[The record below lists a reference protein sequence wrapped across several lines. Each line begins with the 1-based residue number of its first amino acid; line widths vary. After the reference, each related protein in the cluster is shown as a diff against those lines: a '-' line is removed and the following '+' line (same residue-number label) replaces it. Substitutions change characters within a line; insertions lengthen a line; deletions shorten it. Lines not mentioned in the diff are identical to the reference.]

1 MDGGSVILTPEK
13 VVVSVRMAGIGARA
27 GAQLIDLCAIAF
39 LFTAFSMV
47 ANPIVTAV
55 FGGVAAS
62 GLLALALFALVFL
75 YFGILEAFWQGQ
87 TLGKK
92 ATRLRVMMAD
102 GTPVLAYAAFYRNL
116 LRPADFAPFGYL
128 LGTVAV
134 FLNARSQR
142 LGDLV
147 AGTVVVRE
155 PAALTAFSPAPHR
168 AGVHW
173 CEPGLPDLRTMSLE
187 EYVALKRLADRFPQ
201 LPDEARH
208 ASIQEVWKP
217 FAERQGI
224 RPDPRVHPIYQLEAV
239 VMKYGRMHNLV

>member
-1 MDGGSVILTPEK
+1 MDGGSLLLTPEK
-13 VVVSVRMAGIGARA
+13 VVVSVRLAGIGARA
-27 GAQLIDLCAIAF
+27 GAQLIDLFAIGF
-39 LFTAFSMV
+39 LFTAFSLVTNTILM
-47 ANPIVTAV
+47 PIIGGAATA
-55 FGGVAAS
+55 GIQ
-62 GLLALALFALVFL
+62 ALAFFALVFL
-75 YFGILEAFWQGQ
+75 YFGILEAYWQGQ

-102 GTPVLAYAAFYRNL
+102 GTPVLPSAAFYRNL
-116 LRPADFAPFGYL
+116 LRPADFFPFGYL

-155 PAALTAFSPAPHR
+155 PAARTDFSPAPHR

-173 CEPGLPDLRTMSLE
+173 CEPGLPDLRAMSLE

-201 LPDEARH
+201 LPDEARR
-208 ASIQEVWKP
+208 ASIEEIWRP

-224 RPDPRVHPIYQLEAV
+224 PPDPKVHPIYQLEAV